1 MNSEIKFLVDDEK
14 IGHSEQA
21 FIVAEISSNHNN
33 NLDRT
38 KEIIDGIAKTSAK
51 GIKFQTYKPESLI
64 VNSDKPYIL
73 PDNNEW
79 AGEDLS
85 ELYKK
90 EAFHMSGTKNYLN
103 TAMKRINTL
112 F

>member
-64 VNSDKPYIL
+64 VNSNKPYIL

-103 TAMKRINTL
+103 TAMKKN
-112 F
+112 

>member
-38 KEIIDGIAKTSAK
+38 KK
-51 GIKFQTYKPESLI
+51 L
-64 VNSDKPYIL
+64 
-73 PDNNEW
+73 
-79 AGEDLS
+79 
-85 ELYKK
+85 
-90 EAFHMSGTKNYLN
+90 
-103 TAMKRINTL
+103 
-112 F
+112 